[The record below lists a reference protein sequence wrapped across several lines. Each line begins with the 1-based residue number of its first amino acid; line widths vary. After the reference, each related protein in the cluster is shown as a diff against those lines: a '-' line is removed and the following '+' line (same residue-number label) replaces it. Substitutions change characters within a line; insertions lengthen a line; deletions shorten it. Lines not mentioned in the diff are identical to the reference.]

1 MAKKM
6 AYETAIGIVDDEF
19 KALVQASG
27 DRSALK
33 SLIVDSQ
40 RNIRAQQDFQAEDAQ
55 LEAAK
60 EIVKDLGG
68 GYREAIKTQSAK
80 IVVALQRLEELG
92 DA

>member
-6 AYETAIGIVDDEF
+6 PYETALGIVDDDF
-19 KALVQASG
+19 KALVQATG
-27 DRSALK
+27 DRAALK

-40 RNIRAQQDFQAEDAQ
+40 RNIRTNQDNEADDAQ
-55 LEAAK
+55 LQAAR

-68 GYREAIKTQSAK
+68 GYREANKTQSAK

-92 DA
+92 DG